1 MAFQKAFP
9 KYEKNSLKFNFEASK
24 IDPRGIQNRAR
35 SRPRRRLYK
44 TFNLGQLLEGNPE
57 EASKFFQAN
66 MAQFWRRFGARDP
79 PKSRPKPQKI
89 DVENQYVFGI
99 DF

>member
-1 MAFQKAFP
+1 MQ
-9 KYEKNSLKFNFEASK
+9 ASK
-24 IDPRGIQNRAR
+24 VTRCALRAC
-35 SRPRRRLYK
+35 
-44 TFNLGQLLEGNPE
+44 FNTIHLGGVVLITKPTIFGQLGSILE
-57 EASKFFQAN
+57 
-66 MAQFWRRFGARDP
+66 AQDP